1 MAPKR
6 QRRTWSKP
14 LTITERIEIKCTPE
28 EKDAIYAAAL
38 AAQQP
43 VTRFMVLATIEKIN
57 RQKGNSD
64 E

>member
-6 QRRTWSKP
+6 QRRTYTKP
-14 LTITERIEIKCTPE
+14 LLITERIEVKCTPE

-43 VTRFMVLATIEKIN
+43 VTRFMVEATIEKIN
-57 RQKGNSD
+57 RQKGSSH